1 MRIDPAL
8 LEEARVQAT
17 HVPLIKKLLE
27 FYDYVTENSIYE
39 TYVARMVTLNK
50 WNEDLIKGKISIIT
64 PESLIDDEKSA
75 EEDAKKR
82 DKDVDRVLKF
92 LEKQVLLIEDTEK
105 LRNMLSPDIRDN
117 ISTDKRLN
125 TIKPIA
131 L

>member
-1 MRIDPAL
+1 MRIEPDILEDARAL
-8 LEEARVQAT
+8 ADNHPT
-17 HVPLIKKLLE
+17 IKKLLA
-27 FYDYVTENSIYE
+27 FYDFVTENSIYE

-82 DKDVDRVLKF
+82 DKDVDRVMKYLSMQLELLK
-92 LEKQVLLIEDTEK
+92 DTEAIRVK
-105 LRNMLSPDIRDN
+105 LSGDEIVKA
-117 ISTDKRLN
+117 TKDKRLE
-125 TIKPIA
+125 IKPLA

>member
-1 MRIDPAL
+1 MRIDADVLEDARAL
-8 LEEARVQAT
+8 SDSHPT
-17 HVPLIKKLLE
+17 IKKLLA
-27 FYDYVTENSIYE
+27 FYDFVTENSIYE

-82 DKDVDRVLKF
+82 DKDVDRVMKYLSMQLELLK
-92 LEKQVLLIEDTEK
+92 DTEAIRVK
-105 LRNMLSPDIRDN
+105 LSGDEIVKA
-117 ISTDKRLN
+117 TKDKRLE
-125 TIKPIA
+125 IKPLA